1 MPLKRESRKKT
12 LEKNKRKSQDESKK
26 RCQDNI
32 YIYIYIYISHGL
44 EQVRRLS
51 EIFFQDDNYR
61 TPEKSK
67 SRGNLDN

>member
-26 RCQDNI
+26 RCQDN
-32 YIYIYIYISHGL
+32 IYIYIYISHGL